1 MDEAVLSALQL
12 RILVLA
18 LGEVATPPWWRTNLL
33 SATGRRF
40 CERLFPRS
48 ALAAALHASGKAA
61 CVVHDEAIGTRGV
74 FHLFRL
80 PEHIE
85 RDIREQLMD
94 TGSSAHCIKGDLDDG
109 DEMLKRLQEIGQGAK
124 DAHVGPRK
132 VAVADELDDPK
143 TYARMAALYLSA
155 FRNSERTFPY
165 AEVTE

>member
-1 MDEAVLSALQL
+1 MDEATLSALRL

-18 LGEVATPPWWRTNLL
+18 LGEAATPPWWQTNLL

-48 ALAAALHASGKAA
+48 ALAAAVHASGKAA
-61 CVVHDEAIGTRGV
+61 CAVHDKAIGTRGV

-80 PEHIE
+80 PERIE
-85 RDIREQLMD
+85 RDIREQLIGA
-94 TGSSAHCIKGDLDDG
+94 GSSADCIEGDLEDRG
-109 DEMLKRLQEIGQGAK
+109 EMLKRLQEIGQGAEG
-124 DAHVGPRK
+124 AHVGPRK

-155 FRNSERTFPY
+155 FRSSERTFPY